1 VGDGAAHLAS
11 TAPDVVAAARRY
23 AVHRSLIIARMTPG
37 AENDVAGIFARSD
50 ATSMPYDIG
59 VRQRQLF
66 IFRDLYVHLVDFDRE
81 VGEAMARAQRL
92 PAFREISRDLG
103 VHISA
108 YDPATWSS
116 PRDAMARCFYEWT
129 SNRDARR

>member
-1 VGDGAAHLAS
+1 MQ
-11 TAPDVVAAARRY
+11 
-23 AVHRSLIIARMTPG
+23 RSLIIARMTPG
-37 AENDVAGIFARSD
+37 AEKDVAGIFARSD
-50 ATSMPYDIG
+50 ATSMPHDIG

-66 IFRDLYVHLVDFDRE
+66 IFQDLYVHLVDFDRE
-81 VGEAMARAQRL
+81 VGEAMSRAQRI
-92 PAFREISRDLG
+92 PAFGEISRELS

-129 SNRDARR
+129 SDRDARR